1 MRKSGNTVK
10 FSLNLNTKESLLLT
24 GCSGRGDSIIFPW
37 SELRTRY
44 LFQTK
49 VSVMQAIERAVNIA
63 RVRLNANLFFRLVFR
78 SLLVGLG
85 FAVLA
90 WSVPKIWPLENW
102 LPGVTAGSWCW
113 GSLLTGITLG
123 LAYSLFSL
131 WRQRTG
137 QLDAAVEVDRRFGL
151 KERLSSALALDE
163 QAVGS
168 PVGQALI
175 ADAEGRA
182 ARIDVRDQF
191 PIRLEYRLAWLLA
204 PIAAIVALG
213 FVPDAR
219 TPEKVPVTPVVNE
232 TKPIE
237 VAVEVAKKSLQERA
251 KQLEEQGLKEAA
263 ADLQTLAKKFDSLPA
278 GESDLKKDALLKLND
293 VRDELDKQRSALGN
307 VEALKQN
314 LAKLSE
320 VSQGPADKLNK
331 AITEG
336 DFNEA
341 KKLVEELA
349 RKLKSGELNEQE
361 RKQLAEQLQK
371 MADVADKLAKE
382 HEQAKR
388 DLEEQIRQAQAEGDL
403 KKAAD
408 LQKKLEKREAVDR
421 QMGQLKK
428 AAENLQKA
436 GKAVEPKPNKGQQTA
451 KGQPNKGEPSKQ
463 GNEQKENSGDSQSG
477 ESKDGKESGDS
488 QQQMQEAQKALED
501 LAEQIEQM
509 EIDDQM
515 QQQLQDLEQDLQECK
530 DGINGCQNPGDKPGG
545 KKSKKGDFQKGE
557 GRGHGER
564 EQQEGETGEYKSKVK
579 GAIQKGETVKTGNA
593 DGNNLPGSSAAEA
606 RELIKSE
613 MSRQSDPLEDQ
624 QLPRSQREQAKEY
637 FEKLRGG

>member
-1 MRKSGNTVK
+1 
-10 FSLNLNTKESLLLT
+10 
-24 GCSGRGDSIIFPW
+24 
-37 SELRTRY
+37 
-44 LFQTK
+44 
-49 VSVMQAIERAVNIA
+49 
-63 RVRLNANLFFRLVFR
+63 
-78 SLLVGLG
+78 
-85 FAVLA
+85 
-90 WSVPKIWPLENW
+90 
-102 LPGVTAGSWCW
+102 
-113 GSLLTGITLG
+113 
-123 LAYSLFSL
+123 
-131 WRQRTG
+131 
-137 QLDAAVEVDRRFGL
+137 
-151 KERLSSALALDE
+151 
-163 QAVGS
+163 
-168 PVGQALI
+168 
-175 ADAEGRA
+175 
-182 ARIDVRDQF
+182 
-191 PIRLEYRLAWLLA
+191 
-204 PIAAIVALG
+204 
-213 FVPDAR
+213 
-219 TPEKVPVTPVVNE
+219 VNE

-237 VAVEVAKKSLQERA
+237 IAVEVAKKSLEERA

-263 ADLQTLAKKFDSLPA
+263 ADLQTLAKKFDTLPA

-331 AITEG
+331 AMTEG

-349 RKLKSGELNEQE
+349 KKLKSGELNEQE

-371 MADVADKLAKE
+371 MAEVADKLAKE

-388 DLEEQIRQAQAEGDL
+388 DLQEQIRQAQAEGDL

-421 QMGQLKK
+421 QMEQLKK

-436 GKAVEPKPNKGQQTA
+436 GKAVEPKPNKSQQTA
-451 KGQPNKGEPSKQ
+451 KGQPNQGEPGKQ
-463 GNEQKENSGDSQSG
+463 GDEQKQNSGEPQSG
-477 ESKDGKESGDS
+477 QSKEGEESGDS

-515 QQQLQDLEQDLQECK
+515 QQQLQDLEQELQECK
-530 DGINGCQNPGDKPGG
+530 DGINGCPNPGDKPGG
-545 KKSKKGDFQKGE
+545 KDLKKGDFKKGE

-579 GAIQKGETVKTGNA
+579 GAIQKGETVKTGDA

-637 FEKLRGG
+637 FEKLRGGGSR

>member
-1 MRKSGNTVK
+1 
-10 FSLNLNTKESLLLT
+10 
-24 GCSGRGDSIIFPW
+24 
-37 SELRTRY
+37 
-44 LFQTK
+44 
-49 VSVMQAIERAVNIA
+49 MQAIERAVNIA
-63 RVRLNANLFFRLVFR
+63 RFRLNANLFFQIVFR
-78 SLLVGLG
+78 ALLVGLG
-85 FAVLA
+85 FAALA

-102 LPGVTAGSWCW
+102 LPGVTAASWCW
-113 GSLLTGITLG
+113 GSLLGGITLG
-123 LAYSLFSL
+123 VAYSVFKL
-131 WRQRTG
+131 WRQRTS

-151 KERLSSALALDE
+151 KDRLSSALALDE
-163 QAVGS
+163 QAAGS

-191 PIRLEYRLAWLLA
+191 PIRTERRLAWLLA
-204 PIAAIVALG
+204 PIVAIVALG
-213 FVPDAR
+213 FVPNAR
-219 TPEKVPVTPVVNE
+219 TQEKVPVTPVVNE

-237 VAVEVAKKSLQERA
+237 VAVEVAKKSLEERA

-263 ADLQTLAKKFDSLPA
+263 ADLQTLAKKFDTLPA

-331 AITEG
+331 AMTEG

-349 RKLKSGELNEQE
+349 KKLKSGELNEQE

-371 MADVADKLAKE
+371 MAEVADKLAKE

-388 DLEEQIRQAQAEGDL
+388 DLQEQIRQAQAEGDL

-421 QMGQLKK
+421 QMEQLKK

-436 GKAVEPKPNKGQQTA
+436 GKAVEPKPNKGQQPA
-451 KGQPNKGEPSKQ
+451 KGRPNQGEPGKQ
-463 GNEQKENSGDSQSG
+463 GDEQKQNSGEPQSG
-477 ESKDGKESGDS
+477 QSKEGEESGDS

-515 QQQLQDLEQDLQECK
+515 QQQLQDLEQELQECK
-530 DGINGCQNPGDKPGG
+530 DGINGCPNPGDKPGG
-545 KKSKKGDFQKGE
+545 KDMNKGDFKKGE

-564 EQQEGETGEYKSKVK
+564 EQQEGATGEYKSKVK
-579 GAIQKGETVKTGNA
+579 GAIQKGETVKTGDA

-637 FEKLRGG
+637 FEKLRGGGSR

>member
-1 MRKSGNTVK
+1 
-10 FSLNLNTKESLLLT
+10 
-24 GCSGRGDSIIFPW
+24 
-37 SELRTRY
+37 
-44 LFQTK
+44 
-49 VSVMQAIERAVNIA
+49 
-63 RVRLNANLFFRLVFR
+63 
-78 SLLVGLG
+78 
-85 FAVLA
+85 
-90 WSVPKIWPLENW
+90 
-102 LPGVTAGSWCW
+102 
-113 GSLLTGITLG
+113 
-123 LAYSLFSL
+123 
-131 WRQRTG
+131 
-137 QLDAAVEVDRRFGL
+137 
-151 KERLSSALALDE
+151 
-163 QAVGS
+163 
-168 PVGQALI
+168 

-191 PIRLEYRLAWLLA
+191 PIRPERRLAWLLA

-219 TPEKVPVTPVVNE
+219 TPEKIPVTPVVNE

-237 VAVEVAKKSLQERA
+237 VAVEVAKKSLEERA

-331 AITEG
+331 AMTEG

-349 RKLKSGELNEQE
+349 KKLKSGELNEQE

-371 MADVADKLAKE
+371 MAEVADKLAKE

-421 QMGQLKK
+421 QMQQLKK

-436 GKAVEPKPNKGQQTA
+436 GKAVEPKPNKGQQPA
-451 KGQPNKGEPSKQ
+451 
-463 GNEQKENSGDSQSG
+463 
-477 ESKDGKESGDS
+477 
-488 QQQMQEAQKALED
+488 
-501 LAEQIEQM
+501 
-509 EIDDQM
+509 
-515 QQQLQDLEQDLQECK
+515 
-530 DGINGCQNPGDKPGG
+530 
-545 KKSKKGDFQKGE
+545 
-557 GRGHGER
+557 
-564 EQQEGETGEYKSKVK
+564 
-579 GAIQKGETVKTGNA
+579 
-593 DGNNLPGSSAAEA
+593 
-606 RELIKSE
+606 
-613 MSRQSDPLEDQ
+613 
-624 QLPRSQREQAKEY
+624 
-637 FEKLRGG
+637 

>member
-1 MRKSGNTVK
+1 
-10 FSLNLNTKESLLLT
+10 
-24 GCSGRGDSIIFPW
+24 
-37 SELRTRY
+37 
-44 LFQTK
+44 
-49 VSVMQAIERAVNIA
+49 MQAIERAVKIA
-63 RVRLNANLFFRLVFR
+63 RVRLNANLFFQLAFR
-78 SLLVGLG
+78 ALLVGLV
-85 FAVLA
+85 FAALA

-102 LPGVTAGSWCW
+102 LPGMTAASWCW
-113 GSLLTGITLG
+113 GSLLAGIVLG
-123 LAYSLFSL
+123 VAYSLFSF
-131 WRQRTG
+131 WRQRTS

-151 KERLSSALALDE
+151 KERLSSALALNE
-163 QAVGS
+163 QAAGS

-182 ARIDVRDQF
+182 ARIDVRDRF
-191 PIRLEYRLAWLLA
+191 PIRLERRLAWLLA

-213 FVPDAR
+213 FLPDAR
-219 TPEKVPVTPVVNE
+219 TPEKIPVTPVVNE

-237 VAVEVAKKSLQERA
+237 VAVEVARKSLEERA

-331 AITEG
+331 AMTEG

-349 RKLKSGELNEQE
+349 KKLKSGELNEQE

-371 MADVADKLAKE
+371 MAEVADKLAKE

-421 QMGQLKK
+421 QMQQLKK

-436 GKAVEPKPNKGQQTA
+436 GKAVEPKPNKGQQPA

-463 GNEQKENSGDSQSG
+463 GNEQKENSGDPQSR
-477 ESKDGKESGDS
+477 ESKDGSESGDS

-530 DGINGCQNPGDKPGG
+530 DGINGCQNPGDNPAG

-564 EQQEGETGEYKSKVK
+564 EIEDGETGEYKSKVK
-579 GAIQKGETVKTGNA
+579 GAIQKGETVKTGDA

-624 QLPRSQREQAKEY
+624 QLPRSQRDQAKEY
-637 FEKLRGG
+637 FEKLRGGGSR